1 MILLDTN
8 VVSEPLRPTAAPAVI
23 AWLDEQAAET
33 LYLATISIA
42 ELQFGIAAL
51 PAGRR
56 RNALRKAL
64 EEQVL
69 SLFGGRVLA
78 FDTQAAQACAE
89 LRVRARRA
97 GRGVGL
103 ADSYIAG
110 IAVANGLVV
119 ATRDVGPFE
128 AMGVQ
133 VVDPWKDDRAG
144 P

>member
-8 VVSEPLRPTAAPAVI
+8 VVSEPLRPAAAPAVI

-33 LYLATISIA
+33 LYLSAISIA
-42 ELQFGIAAL
+42 ELHFGIAAL

-56 RNALRKAL
+56 RSGLRKAL
-64 EEQVL
+64 EEQIL
-69 SLFGGRVLA
+69 GLFAGRVLA
-78 FDTQAAQACAE
+78 FDAQAAQACAE
-89 LRVRARRA
+89 LRARARRS

-110 IAVANGLVV
+110 IAVASGLVV

-128 AMGVQ
+128 AMGVK
-133 VVDPWKDDRAG
+133 VVDPWKGD
-144 P
+144 